1 MTNIRAHMSPS
12 GKAAAPVPPDPA
24 AAALAASPR
33 TKTTKGER
41 TREAIMAAATDL
53 FRERGFRETSLGD
66 IGAAAGVSGPAIY
79 RYFDSKGELLSVLIE
94 EAAIIWRGT
103 VDDVLNEDLPPMATL
118 EMLIDAAIV
127 LQLRN
132 GNLRDVFVK
141 EYRSLDDDA
150 RRRVARIERVRMA
163 EWVHLLC
170 EVRPGLGEDEAR
182 AAVTMLDGM
191 LRSITTLDR
200 SDPELL
206 ARVMKDMVFGGLLA
220 VGLPR
225 STAIGRSATSVN
237 GSTTA

>member
-1 MTNIRAHMSPS
+1 MRQEAIE
-12 GKAAAPVPPDPA
+12 AAEDPGQPTPPPG
-24 AAALAASPR
+24 R
-33 TKTTKGER
+33 TATGRQTKGER

-79 RYFDSKGELLSVLIE
+79 RYFKSKGELLSVLIE
-94 EAAIIWRGT
+94 EAAITWRGT
-103 VDDVLNEDLPPMATL
+103 VDEVLNEDTPPMVTL
-118 EMLIDAAIV
+118 ERLIDAAIV

-170 EVRPGLGEDEAR
+170 EVRPGLSDEEAR
-182 AAVTMLDGM
+182 AAVTMVDGM
-191 LRSITTLDR
+191 LRSITALGGIDQ
-200 SDPELL
+200 EQL
-206 ARVMKDMVFGGLLA
+206 ARVMKDMVFGGLLSVGMPRPAA
-220 VGLPR
+220 VVP
-225 STAIGRSATSVN
+225 A
-237 GSTTA
+237 

>member
-1 MTNIRAHMSPS
+1 MTNIRAHMSPH
-12 GKAAAPVPPDPA
+12 GETAAVVPPDPA
-24 AAALAASPR
+24 AAVPATAAR
-33 TKTTKGER
+33 GKTKGER
-41 TREAIMAAATDL
+41 TREAIMAAATEL

-79 RYFDSKGELLSVLIE
+79 RYFASKGELLSVLIE
-94 EAAIIWRGT
+94 EAAVIWRGT
-103 VDDVLNEDLPPMATL
+103 VDEVLNEDMPPMVTL
-118 EMLIDAAIV
+118 ELLIDAAIV

-220 VGLPR
+220 VGIPR
-225 STAIGRSATSVN
+225 PTTTSAT
-237 GSTTA
+237 A

>member
-1 MTNIRAHMSPS
+1 
-12 GKAAAPVPPDPA
+12 
-24 AAALAASPR
+24 
-33 TKTTKGER
+33 
-41 TREAIMAAATDL
+41 MAAATEL

-79 RYFDSKGELLSVLIE
+79 RGYFASKGELLSVLIE
-94 EAAIIWRGT
+94 EAAVIWRGT
-103 VDDVLNEDLPPMATL
+103 VDQVLNEDMPPMVTL
-118 EMLIDAAIV
+118 ELLIDAAIV

-200 SDPELL
+200 PT
-206 ARVMKDMVFGGLLA
+206 
-220 VGLPR
+220 R
-225 STAIGRSATSVN
+225 SGWPAS
-237 GSTTA
+237 

>member
-1 MTNIRAHMSPS
+1 
-12 GKAAAPVPPDPA
+12 
-24 AAALAASPR
+24 
-33 TKTTKGER
+33 
-41 TREAIMAAATDL
+41 MAAATEL

-94 EAAIIWRGT
+94 EAALIWRET
-103 VDDVLNEDLPPMATL
+103 VDQVLNEDLPPMATL
-118 EMLIDAAIV
+118 ELLINAAIV

-141 EYRSLDDDA
+141 EYRSLDDAA

-182 AAVTMLDGM
+182 ASVTMLDGM

-225 STAIGRSATSVN
+225 PTVTVVPR
-237 GSTTA
+237 

>member
-1 MTNIRAHMSPS
+1 MTNIRGHMSSS
-12 GKAAAPVPPDPA
+12 GESTALVPPDPA
-24 AAALAASPR
+24 GAAPAP
-33 TKTTKGER
+33 
-41 TREAIMAAATDL
+41 
-53 FRERGFRETSLGD
+53 FPERGFWEASLGD

-94 EAAIIWRGT
+94 EAAVIWRGA
-103 VDDVLNEDLPPMATL
+103 VDEVLNEDMLPMATL
-118 EMLIDAAIV
+118 ELLIDAAIV

-150 RRRVARIERVRMA
+150 RRRVARIERVRIA

-170 EVRPGLGEDEAR
+170 EGRPGLSDEEAR

-200 SDPELL
+200 SDPDLL

-225 STAIGRSATSVN
+225 STATATVAPS
-237 GSTTA
+237 